1 MQAGQNRIIVGVDD
15 SPGMQTALTWAGDE
29 ARARTAEIRV
39 VCAFRYELAGGGSPA
54 QMSGSSVEVQQG
66 RQVAEQLVA
75 SAVDTVTAA
84 GVDAAGEAVDGDPV
98 RVLIDESVQA
108 SVLVLGSRHLNALGS
123 AVLGSV
129 GAAVAARSH
138 SPTVVVRGPAG
149 RPEEGAG
156 VVVGVDGTD
165 ASEALLRYGF
175 EHASRHRVPLR
186 AVMCWHPDP
195 LALMSWRAE
204 PPPPV
209 RVDAWLAETLA
220 GWSEQYPDVDVRPA
234 VIREHP
240 AAGLV
245 MASAAQHLLV
255 VGSHGRHALA
265 GTLLGSVSQGVLHHA
280 TGPVAVVPTPHA

>member
-1 MQAGQNRIIVGVDD
+1 MQAGQNRIVVGIDD
-15 SPGMQTALTWAGDE
+15 SPGVQAALTWARDE
-29 ARARTAEIRV
+29 ARARNAEIRV
-39 VCAFRYELAGGGSPA
+39 VCAFRHELAGNGWSA
-54 QMSGSSVEVQQG
+54 RMTVSSTEVQQG

-75 SAVDTVTAA
+75 SAVDIVTAA
-84 GVDAAGEAVDGDPV
+84 GVEATGEAVDGDPV

-165 ASEALLRYGF
+165 ASEALLQYGF
-175 EHASRHRVPLR
+175 DHASRHRVRLS
-186 AVMCWHPDP
+186 AVMCWHPDR
-195 LALMSWRAE
+195 LAVMSWRAE
-204 PPPPV
+204 PPPPA
-209 RVDAWLAETLA
+209 RVEAWLAETLA
-220 GWSEQYPDVDVRPA
+220 CWQEKYPDVEVRPA
-234 VIREHP
+234 VVREHP
-240 AAGLV
+240 TAGLV
-245 MASAAQHLLV
+245 LASAAQHLLV

-265 GTLLGSVSQGVLHHA
+265 GTLLGSVSQGALHHA
-280 TGPVAVVPTPHA
+280 TCPVAVVPTHQA